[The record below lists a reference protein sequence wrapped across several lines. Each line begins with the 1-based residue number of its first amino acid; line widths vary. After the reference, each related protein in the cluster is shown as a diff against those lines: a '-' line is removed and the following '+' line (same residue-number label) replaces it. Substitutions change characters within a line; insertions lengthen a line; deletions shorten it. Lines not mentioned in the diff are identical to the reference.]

1 MKEKNALNFPFIS
14 STSSSSGENASKM
27 IANSFVWTNLN
38 LYQSVVNGYAHPRQ
52 GESQLRCSTE
62 KNLKQWNLMEMEMKV
77 KFYEFKEKNQQ
88 QQHAC
93 ERAQCGMLD
102 KITH

>member
-1 MKEKNALNFPFIS
+1 
-14 STSSSSGENASKM
+14 M

-38 LYQSVVNGYAHPRQ
+38 LYQSVGNVYAHPRQ

-62 KNLKQWNLMEMEMKV
+62 KNLKQWSLMEMEMKV
-77 KFYEFKEKNQQ
+77 KFSEFEEKNQK

-93 ERAQCGMLD
+93 ERAQYGMLD
-102 KITH
+102 KITHWTNHLKVP